1 MFHYVYMLISFNTK
15 KHISYVGYSSN
26 IKKRLIMHNKGKGA
40 KFTRGKKWKIIF
52 KKKLLSKN
60 DALKF
65 EYSLKKNIKLR
76 KKIKEKFINEYSNSR

>member
-1 MFHYVYMLISFNTK
+1 M
-15 KHISYVGYSSN
+15 
-26 IKKRLIMHNKGKGA
+26 A
-40 KFTRGKKWKIIF
+40 E
-52 KKKLLSKN
+52 KKLLNKN

>member
-1 MFHYVYMLISFNTK
+1 MFHYVYMLISLNTK

-26 IKKRLIMHNKGKGA
+26 IKKRLIMHNQGKGA
-40 KFTRGKKWKIIF
+40 KFTRGIF
-52 KKKLLSKN
+52 KKKLLNKN

-76 KKIKEKFINEYSNSR
+76 NKIKEKFINEYSNIR

>member
-1 MFHYVYMLISFNTK
+1 M
-15 KHISYVGYSSN
+15 GYSSN
-26 IKKRLIMHNKGKGA
+26 PKKRLIMHNKGKGA

-52 KKKLLSKN
+52 RKKLLNKN

-76 KKIKEKFINEYSNSR
+76 KKIKEKFINEYSNNR